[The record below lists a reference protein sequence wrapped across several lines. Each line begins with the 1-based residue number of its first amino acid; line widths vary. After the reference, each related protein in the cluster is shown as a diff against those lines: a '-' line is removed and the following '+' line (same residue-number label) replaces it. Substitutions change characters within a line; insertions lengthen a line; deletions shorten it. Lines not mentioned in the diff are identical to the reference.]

1 MKLGLWQMFELKP
14 TQNYQ
19 KVLLNINVFCNF
31 FQHPLPIVP
40 KVMLNSEYSSF
51 PNRGQVLWI
60 GCWGKWESVKVGVR
74 WGWVAPSMAELSILP
89 PPIYSCVPSLLLSP
103 FPGTFLH
110 TSLIWDPVFRCQWL
124 CKYKFSGNTLVGA
137 KSDFEV
143 SEARGSW
150 SSSFCFDHTNFFYS
164 NLYLIIMCVICLRY
178 GPAYTPKE
186 SCHGLYSSR
195 FRSKSKRQ
203 RGCVK

>member
-1 MKLGLWQMFELKP
+1 
-14 TQNYQ
+14 
-19 KVLLNINVFCNF
+19 
-31 FQHPLPIVP
+31 
-40 KVMLNSEYSSF
+40 MLNSEYSSF

-74 WGWVAPSMAELSILP
+74 WGWEAPSMAELSILP
-89 PPIYSCVPSLLLSP
+89 PPIYSCVPSLLLGP

-150 SSSFCFDHTNFFYS
+150 SSSFCFDHRNFFYS
-164 NLYLIIMCVICLRY
+164 NLYLIIMCIICFKVW
-178 GPAYTPKE
+178 T
-186 SCHGLYSSR
+186 SLYP
-195 FRSKSKRQ
+195 Q
-203 RGCVK
+203 RVLSWPVFFKI